1 MPLHS
6 INFISCHDGFTLYDL
21 VSYNGKHNEANGEDN
36 RDGCDNNFSWNCGA
50 EGETDNAEIL
60 ALRRRQA
67 KNLISILLLSQGVPM
82 LLSGDEVLHTQKG
95 NNNAWCQ
102 DNELSWFDWSLVEK
116 NRDMLRFVKELIALR
131 RRHPNLNRREFL
143 SGEQVTGRGLPDI
156 AWHGYRLDEPLW
168 FDYSAQYL
176 AYTLAGLSDGEEDL
190 HVILNMSERTVEAS
204 LPEIPGRLWHLALD
218 TSRMGPDDI
227 MPRNQQK
234 ALESSSYQISGR
246 MVAVFE
252 ARR

>member
-1 MPLHS
+1 M
-6 INFISCHDGFTLYDL
+6 F
-21 VSYNGKHNEANGEDN
+21 
-36 RDGCDNNFSWNCGA
+36 
-50 EGETDNAEIL
+50 
-60 ALRRRQA
+60 
-67 KNLISILLLSQGVPM
+67 
-82 LLSGDEVLHTQKG
+82 LSGDEVLHTQKG
-95 NNNAWCQ
+95 NNNVYCQ

-116 NRDMLRFVKELIALR
+116 NRDMLRFIKELIALR

-143 SGEQVTGRGLPDI
+143 SGEQVSGRVLPDI

-168 FDYSAQYL
+168 FDFSAQYL
-176 AYTLAGLSDGEEDL
+176 AYTLAGQSDGEEDL

-227 MPRNQQK
+227 MPSNQQK

-252 ARR
+252 ARG